1 MLYHFIRNV
10 CVLSLV
16 STVFSTY
23 SFLNA
28 SLAEITAAER
38 QSLREGL
45 YEALEELRTACDSYH
60 RESLKYYIS
69 GLRELLRV
77 PARDDTRRRAR
88 ELPRPPVDLPPD
100 DLRHVLLAHRY
111 SSHLARNVNSNSS
124 IFSNRIS
131 IPYTRNRRYAG
142 IHSVST
148 REEDDEPLLQSGQE
162 DTAFIVSTAV

>member
-111 SSHLARNVNSNSS
+111 SS

-131 IPYTRNRRYAG
+131 IPYTLNRRYAG